1 MYLFYTTKIEGDWA
15 TLEEGE
21 ARHCAQV
28 LRKQLGDAL
37 HFVDGQGG
45 MYKGR
50 LIEVGKKSCRIQIE
64 ERIDVVAPS
73 PVNLHLAV
81 APTKNIDRFE
91 WFLEKATEIGI
102 SSITPLLCQR
112 SERRRLR
119 PERLER
125 VLIAAMK
132 QSLKAQLPVLNP
144 FTAFSDFIQSPFTG
158 QGMIAHCIADNKRP
172 LKQTYQAGN
181 DVCILI
187 GPEGDFSSEEI
198 DLALQQGFKA
208 VSLGE
213 ARLRTETAALVACHS
228 IHLLN
233 Q

>member
-1 MYLFYTTKIEGDWA
+1 MYLFYTTEIEGDWA
-15 TLEEGE
+15 TLAEGE

-28 LRKQLGDAL
+28 LRKQVGDEL
-37 HFVDGQGG
+37 HFVDGRGG

-50 LIEVGKKSCRIQIE
+50 LLAVGKKSCRIQVE
-64 ERIDVVAPS
+64 DKMEVQSPS
-73 PVNLHLAV
+73 PVHLHLAV

-102 SSITPLLCQR
+102 SAITPLLCQR

-144 FTAFSDFIQSPFTG
+144 LTTFADFIQNPLLG
-158 QGMIAHCIADNKRP
+158 EGLIAHCIENNKMS
-172 LKQTYQAGN
+172 LKQTYQAGK

-187 GPEGDFSSEEI
+187 GPEGDFSSEEV
-198 DLALQQGFKA
+198 DLALKQGFKA
-208 VSLGE
+208 VGLGE

>member
-1 MYLFYTTKIEGDWA
+1 MYLFYTTEIEGHWA

-28 LRKQLGDAL
+28 LRKQQGDAL

-45 MYKGR
+45 MYKGH
-50 LIEVGKKSCRIQIE
+50 LIEVGKKSCRIQID

-73 PVNLHLAV
+73 AVNLHLAV

-132 QSLKAQLPVLNP
+132 QSLKAQLPLLNP
-144 FTAFSDFIQSPFTG
+144 LTTFSDFIQSPLTG
-158 QGMIAHCIADNKRP
+158 QGMIAHCIENNKRS

-187 GPEGDFSSEEI
+187 GPEGDFSGEEI